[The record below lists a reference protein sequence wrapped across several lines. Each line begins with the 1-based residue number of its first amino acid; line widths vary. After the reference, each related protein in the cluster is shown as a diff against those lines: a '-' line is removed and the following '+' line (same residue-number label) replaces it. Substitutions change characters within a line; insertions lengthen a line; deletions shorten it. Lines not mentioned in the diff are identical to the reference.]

1 MKKNNKKVFLTPEG
15 LKELKKQYEQMV
27 NVKRPGV
34 VERVSRARDFGD
46 LTENAEYAAAREEL
60 DLVDGQIAD
69 LKATLSE
76 VQVVTTNNKTD
87 YVTIGATVV
96 VEADGIIDEFTI
108 VGSLEANPLEKKI
121 SNESPVGKALL
132 GAKAGE
138 VVEVATPIVKYKY
151 KVLEIK

>member
-1 MKKNNKKVFLTPEG
+1 MKNDNKKVFLTPEG

-69 LKATLSE
+69 LKATLSQA
-76 VQVVTTNNKTD
+76 QVVTTNNKTD
-87 YVTIGATVV
+87 FVTIGTTVV
-96 VEADGIIDEFTI
+96 VEADGIVDEFTI
-108 VGSLEANPLEKKI
+108 VGSLEADPNKGKI
-121 SNESPVGKALL
+121 SNESAVGKALL
-132 GAKAGE
+132 GAKRGD
-138 VVEVATPIVKYKY
+138 TVKIGSTIKTVY
-151 KVLEIK
+151 KVKEIK